1 MKKTLALAL
10 LSLALHHGAAE
21 AQRTD
26 WTTLGEVPPIGRRM
40 ETPPDSRARKMADR
54 ATRAKADSLRAA
66 VVGATVATTRD
77 VNGLLAI
84 RLTFSDAG
92 LPAEPNVTGYNA
104 ATRRAVEV
112 IVSHLGGAWAKADI
126 GVDGHTDNVGP
137 YDENMAISLKR
148 ALAIGGLMG
157 RQGAD
162 TARIL
167 TRGLSYD
174 YPIADNHLIDG
185 REKNRRV
192 EVTLSVSAEMLAEM
206 ATGR

>member
-10 LSLALHHGAAE
+10 LPLALHCGAAE

-26 WTTLGEVPPIGRRM
+26 WTTMGETPPIGRKM
-40 ETPPDSRARKMADR
+40 ETPPDSRTRKRADR
-54 ATRAKADSLRAA
+54 LTRAKADSLRADVA
-66 VVGATVATTRD
+66 TADVATVAD

-84 RLTFSDAG
+84 RLTFADAG

-104 ATRRAVEV
+104 ATRQAVEA
-112 IVSHLGGAWAKADI
+112 IASHLRGPWTKANI
-126 GVDGHTDNVGP
+126 GIDGHTDNVGP
-137 YDENMAISLKR
+137 YDENMTISLKR
-148 ALAIGGLMG
+148 AMAIGGLMT
-157 RQGAD
+157 RQGVD
-162 TARIL
+162 SARIA

-192 EVTLSVSAEMLAEM
+192 EITLSVSPEMLAEM
-206 ATGR
+206 PTGR